1 MGSSKWSRFVPSRLR
16 GRTQDATTLVKEYLV
31 QETVGPLKTL
41 KSFLVYGTI
50 GSVFV
55 GIGVLMLL
63 IALLRLLQG
72 QSALQGHLSWI
83 PYLIVVVVAAGVAAV
98 TVAVVMGGPA
108 RRKRPKKG
116 SA

>member
-16 GRTQDATTLVKEYLV
+16 RRTEDATTLVKDYLV

-41 KSFLVYGTI
+41 KWYLVYGTI

-72 QSALQGHLSWI
+72 QSALQGHLSWL
-83 PYLIVVVVAAGVAAV
+83 PYLIVVVVAAAVAGA

-108 RRKRPKKG
+108 RRKRPKG
-116 SA
+116 EAR